1 MFGLRTAARA
11 AAMLIFVGSSRL
23 AAQESGMDGMM
34 MSMDDSTIATGHLVL
49 TPHWEEQP
57 GDRERAER
65 LVTEARAALQK
76 YQDLTL
82 AERDGYHRFAPM
94 VKRQRVYHY
103 SNRTNAFKARRTFD
117 PAAPTALLYQ
127 PSSDGSLKLI
137 GAMYTAP
144 ADLSLE
150 ELNQRIPLSIAQWHE
165 HSNLCLPPGMSR
177 RDTSPPVPLSM
188 KWRGGPLTTEEACT
202 AAGGEFRRGMRAWMV
217 HVNMFEEG
225 ERVWEHKH

>member
-1 MFGLRTAARA
+1 MFCLRTAARA
-11 AAMLIFVGSSRL
+11 AAILTIVGWSRL
-23 AAQESGMDGMM
+23 AAQDSGMDGMM

-49 TPHWEEQP
+49 TPRWDEQP

-65 LVTEARAALQK
+65 LLTEARAALQK
-76 YQDLTL
+76 YQDVKV
-82 AERDGYHRFAPM
+82 AERDGYQRFAPM
-94 VKRQRVYHY
+94 VKRQKVYHY
-103 SNRTNAFKARRTFD
+103 GNRANAFKARRSFD

-127 PSSDGSLKLI
+127 PGEGGSLKLI

-144 ADLSLE
+144 ADLTLE

-165 HSNLCLPPGMSR
+165 HSNICLPP
-177 RDTSPPVPLSM
+177 TSPPVPLSM
-188 KWRGGPLTTEEACT
+188 KWRGGTLTTEEACT
-202 AAGGEFRRGMRAWMV
+202 SAGGVFRPGKRAWMV